1 MLDEGQANHLQS
13 VFHLQ
18 RGHIKAQHVA
28 DKEKCHDEF
37 VASGL
42 DDHKIAGPE
51 EIVKDD
57 SLKGGVGA
65 DKGQYGEI
73 SQEDGEVVD
82 HHLLFDFDVFVLF
95 VLGHE
100 IFESG
105 V

>member
-1 MLDEGQANHLQS
+1 M
-13 VFHLQ
+13 
-18 RGHIKAQHVA
+18 
-28 DKEKCHDEF
+28 
-37 VASGL
+37 
-42 DDHKIAGPE
+42 
-51 EIVKDD
+51 KDD

-65 DKGQYGEI
+65 DKGKYGEI